1 MRSNR
6 YRKFFEEHGYV
17 LSFLS
22 VKPKTIYAQGL
33 PRLFNK
39 RVKEDF
45 FQAELQHI
53 GAQEILAKELY
64 VQASLP
70 DKIFGY
76 QDRYDEYRR
85 SESSVAG
92 QFRTTLDYWHMARI
106 FANEPTLNSD
116 FVSAVPTKRCLA
128 DQNGQALLVM
138 ANHSIQARR
147 LLAKTGSTSVNY

>member
-1 MRSNR
+1 MGGGKNTIQFSEVLQTAEGTDPVGALKGHGIGAMRSNR

-116 FVSAVPTKRCLA
+116 FVGAVPIKR
-128 DQNGQALLVM
+128 
-138 ANHSIQARR
+138 S
-147 LLAKTGSTSVNY
+147 